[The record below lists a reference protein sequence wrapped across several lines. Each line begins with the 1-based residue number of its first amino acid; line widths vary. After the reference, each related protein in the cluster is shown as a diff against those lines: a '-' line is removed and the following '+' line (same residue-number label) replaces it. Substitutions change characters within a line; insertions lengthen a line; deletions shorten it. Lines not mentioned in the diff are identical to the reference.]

1 MNNKIMKIEVNNQ
14 RYLIIKKHEVN
25 NWLIIETYNH
35 KNELESKRSITDI
48 EFVELYNILVYANN
62 NNKKIHELWGI

>member
-25 NWLIIETYNH
+25 NWLVVETYNH
-35 KNELESKRSITDI
+35 KNELESKRGITDI
-48 EFVELYNILVYANN
+48 EFVDLYNILVYAQD
-62 NNKKIHELWGI
+62 NNKKIHELWEI